1 MIFRVRRRAASVGA
15 LFVALAAVGAA
26 IAQAD
31 TTPVVS
37 AHRAGVSG
45 FAENSLAG
53 FLAAAAD
60 GETDI
65 EGDVFATRDGVL
77 VLSHDSPLRAP
88 ACDGPHLDVPLRQ
101 LDAAEVVEMT
111 CRGEPVARLADV
123 IEALRPYPAVTLR
136 IEIKNT
142 GEDSS
147 GQRTA
152 DAVLLARQLADT
164 GMTARSILQDFDWAT
179 TTAAIRAASPGQRVS
194 ALATSI
200 STTKV
205 DAARS
210 AGAHDFSY
218 PVERSTAFWNR
229 YVAVKGLRST
239 VWTVNDTVRARAV
252 RAGGVGTVISD
263 VPATLREAFAAP
275 GSGCSLTRY
284 YRTTPLRVWVTPLA
298 TGARLYLKAPTAA
311 PDGRIVESTLVRISA
326 RTSSGTGS
334 LRIGPQGT
342 PYSTTWETSV
352 GLTSSW
358 RSTVVEVSL
367 GNAASLRIRN
377 TSAKSASV
385 TATAV
390 GGRVYTCP

>member
-1 MIFRVRRRAASVGA
+1 
-15 LFVALAAVGAA
+15 
-26 IAQAD
+26 
-31 TTPVVS
+31 
-37 AHRAGVSG
+37 
-45 FAENSLAG
+45 
-53 FLAAAAD
+53 
-60 GETDI
+60 
-65 EGDVFATRDGVL
+65 
-77 VLSHDSPLRAP
+77 
-88 ACDGPHLDVPLRQ
+88 
-101 LDAAEVVEMT
+101 MT

-147 GQRTA
+147 DQRTA
-152 DAVLLARQLADT
+152 DAVMLARQLADT

-210 AGAHDFSY
+210 AGAYDFSY

-229 YVAVKGLRST
+229 YVAAKGLRST

-284 YRTTPLRVWVTPLA
+284 YRTTPLRVGVTPLA
-298 TGARLYLKAPTAA
+298 TGGRLYLKAPTTA
-311 PDGRIVESTLVRISA
+311 PDGRIVETTLVQDQRTHVVGHRQPAHRPAGDALQHDVGDVRGADVELEEHGGRGGA
-326 RTSSGTGS
+326 RQRRQPPHPQHVGEGCLGHRHGRRRQGVHVPVTAQRPDGPGTGS
-334 LRIGPQGT
+334 
-342 PYSTTWETSV
+342 
-352 GLTSSW
+352 
-358 RSTVVEVSL
+358 
-367 GNAASLRIRN
+367 GN
-377 TSAKSASV
+377 
-385 TATAV
+385 
-390 GGRVYTCP
+390 GRPS